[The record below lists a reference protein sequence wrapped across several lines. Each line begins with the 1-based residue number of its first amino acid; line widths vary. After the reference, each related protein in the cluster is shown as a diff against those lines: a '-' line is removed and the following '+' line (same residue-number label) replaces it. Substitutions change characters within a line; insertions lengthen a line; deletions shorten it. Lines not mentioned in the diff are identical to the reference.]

1 LSELLVELG
10 TALGTECAL
19 ATLLFV
25 ERSSH
30 SDNARVGFMT
40 ILISFLALTSAG
52 VFAAHIIDALNG
64 AANDYPS

>member
-1 LSELLVELG
+1 
-10 TALGTECAL
+10 
-19 ATLLFV
+19 
-25 ERSSH
+25 
-30 SDNARVGFMT
+30 MT